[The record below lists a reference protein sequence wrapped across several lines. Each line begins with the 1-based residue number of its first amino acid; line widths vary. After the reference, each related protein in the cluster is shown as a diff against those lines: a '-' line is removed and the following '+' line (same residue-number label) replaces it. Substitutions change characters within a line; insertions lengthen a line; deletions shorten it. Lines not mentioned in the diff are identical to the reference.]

1 MKQTLGLRFSHYGQ
15 VLACVCDAG
24 DSPLAVG
31 EKAMVYTDQGPNCGI
46 VVWQRPWHEG
56 MEQLLAERNK
66 ASAMEGG
73 CATGLPSMPE
83 ARRASKEEARI
94 SQDNADLSEQAFEF
108 CRMRITARGLEMKLV
123 DVEVLYE
130 RSKII
135 FYFTAPTRIDF
146 RELVKD
152 LVHEYHTRIELR
164 QIGVRHETQM
174 IGALGNCGMVCCC
187 RRFLHRFAPVT
198 IKMAKEQ
205 NLFLNPTKI
214 SGICGRLLCCLSY
227 EQDNYDAFHHSCPK
241 LGKRYKTDEGHMRVL
256 RSNMFRNSIVVLPDG
271 GQETEMQLEDW
282 VALNP
287 TRSETAPPPSA
298 EEQKTPVQNGSMMI
312 VSASPDT
319 LDDDLAGLEDLEE
332 EDSHASREPLM
343 LGSEEAAHPRRRPR
357 RDAQHP
363 QPSAAVG
370 HGSRH
375 IQGAKSNTR

>member
-1 MKQTLGLRFSHYGQ
+1 MKQTIGLRFSHYGQ

-24 DSPLAVG
+24 DVPLSVG
-31 EKAMVYTDQGPNCGI
+31 DKAMVESEQGLNCGI

-56 MEQLLAERNK
+56 MEQIIAARNS
-66 ASAMEGG
+66 ASSDEEGG
-73 CATGLPSMPE
+73 IPSPLMPE
-83 ARRASKEEARI
+83 ARRTTQEEARI
-94 SQDNADLSEQAFEF
+94 SQENAELSERAFAF
-108 CRMRITARGLEMKLV
+108 CRARIAARQLDMKLV

-130 RSKII
+130 RVKMI

-174 IGALGNCGMVCCC
+174 VGALGNCGMVCCC

-227 EQDNYDAFHHSCPK
+227 EQDNYDAFHRSCPK

-256 RSNMFRNSIVVLPDG
+256 RTNMFRNSVVALPDG
-271 GQETEMQLEDW
+271 GQEKEMQLEDW
-282 VALNP
+282 LALNP
-287 TRSETAPPPSA
+287 TRSETPPPQGQA
-298 EEQKTPVQNGSMMI
+298 EPKAIPQTEGMM
-312 VSASPDT
+312 VVAASPDT
-319 LDDDLAGLEDLEE
+319 LDDDLAALEDLET
-332 EDSHASREPLM
+332 DDPAPREPLM
-343 LGSEEAAHPRRRPR
+343 LGAEEAAHKHKRSRREARPHAPDAREKSRSSVKRPAKGPR
-357 RDAQHP
+357 
-363 QPSAAVG
+363 S
-370 HGSRH
+370 
-375 IQGAKSNTR
+375 